1 MSEQSDSGVYGS
13 ERVRHFALQC
23 GEVYKRSMIG
33 LLHNVIQMR
42 RVDPRL
48 ADCDELVL
56 RRYALESLKEWPQSA
71 RDEEAQ
77 IALRDHPEMEA
88 NYKFSFVIYARN
100 FYGTDQYGNRNA
112 IDLRI
117 PPFSYFL
124 FELFSNGL
132 EEPKIIIEE
141 FYKDHS
147 YWKFTK
153 ALVRKTLCE
162 VSKGRVSL
170 QMDPRTGPVTR
181 VRGGESTNY
190 ANPAVAVSEEKP
202 SDDSSSNTDSEEER
216 RRRRRRR
223 ERRRRKHGSHGS
235 HHRDHRSRHKSQH
248 HEHRPS
254 HGSQVEARPTPSFLT
269 SSGSGGIPRSTLFPV
284 SAMRPPEPS
293 LQGGPPEPS
302 GKVLTLDG
310 GSNEMPSRSQD
321 GSYEGMGPPPAH
333 SESDDD
339 DSDQSTQSSSY

>member
-1 MSEQSDSGVYGS
+1 MSEQSASGVYGS
-13 ERVRHFALQC
+13 ERVRHFAFQC

-33 LLHNVIQMR
+33 LLHNVVQMR

-48 ADCDELVL
+48 ADCDDLVL
-56 RRYALESLKEWPQSA
+56 RRYALESLKEWPQST

-77 IALRDHPEMEA
+77 VALRDHPEMEA

-112 IDLRI
+112 LDLRI

-124 FELFSNGL
+124 FELFCNGL
-132 EEPKIIIEE
+132 EDPKIIFEE
-141 FYKDHS
+141 FYEDHS

-170 QMDPRTGPVTR
+170 QTDPRTGPVTR
-181 VRGGESTNY
+181 VGGGESTNY

-202 SDDSSSNTDSEEER
+202 SDNSSSDTDSEEER

-223 ERRRRKHGSHGS
+223 ERRERRHG
-235 HHRDHRSRHKSQH
+235 DHRSNGDRRSRPRSRH

-254 HGSQVEARPTPSFLT
+254 RGSQVEASPTPSFLT
-269 SSGSGGIPRSTLFPV
+269 SSGSGDIPRSTLFPV

-302 GKVLTLDG
+302 DKVLTLDG
-310 GSNEMPSRSQD
+310 GSNEMPPRSQD

-339 DSDQSTQSSSY
+339 SGRSTQSSEY